1 VTVENLLPGR
11 QVSGPIR
18 SITWVR
24 NIMNAVNVERRC
36 SFASQHCIHTRRAT
50 KKKNPM
56 LAWSVGRCSSTNHIL
71 LYIRVFI
78 PGGNCIGAAIVGNP
92 SL

>member
-1 VTVENLLPGR
+1 MGLWAILGSAAPE
-11 QVSGPIR
+11 QI
-18 SITWVR
+18 
-24 NIMNAVNVERRC
+24 RC
-36 SFASQHCIHTRRAT
+36 SKELGAALNDREKERGVSVCEGTVD
-50 KKKNPM
+50 
-56 LAWSVGRCSSTNHIL
+56 VGRCSSTNHIL